1 MRILV
6 QRVREASVSVDGRV
20 VAAISRGL
28 LALVGFG
35 RDDGPDFHQSP
46 AFAGM
51 VRKLLDLRIFPGQ
64 GDAARKFHCSLQD
77 FGGQALLVPQ
87 FTLYAD
93 CRKGRRP
100 SFTDAG
106 DPAWA
111 AAMFERF
118 VRHVDESCHGSVS
131 SGIFGAEMEVR
142 LCNWGPVTIW
152 LDSTRFFHNGGTPDP
167 VPS

>member
-1 MRILV
+1 
-6 QRVREASVSVDGRV
+6 
-20 VAAISRGL
+20 
-28 LALVGFG
+28 
-35 RDDGPDFHQSP
+35 
-46 AFAGM
+46 
-51 VRKLLDLRIFPGQ
+51 
-64 GDAARKFHCSLQD
+64 
-77 FGGQALLVPQ
+77 
-87 FTLYAD
+87 YAD

-118 VRHVDESCHGSVS
+118 ARHVDEACHGSVS

-152 LDSTRFFHNGGTPDP
+152 LDSTRLF
-167 VPS
+167 S

>member
-1 MRILV
+1 MRIV
-6 QRVREASVSVDGRV
+6 AQRVREASVSVDDRV
-20 VAAISRGL
+20 VASIGQGL

-35 RDDGPDFHQSP
+35 RDDGPDFGESP

-51 VRKLLDLRIFPGQ
+51 ARKLLDLRIFPGQ
-64 GDAARKFHCSLQD
+64 GDAAHKFHCSLQD
-77 FGGQALLVPQ
+77 FSGQVLLVPQ

-100 SFTDAG
+100 SFTDAS

-118 VRHVDESCHGSVS
+118 ARHVDEACHGSVS

-152 LDSTRFFHNGGTPDP
+152 LDSTRLF
-167 VPS
+167 S

>member
-1 MRILV
+1 MRILA
-6 QRVREASVSVDGRV
+6 QRVHEASVSVDGRV
-20 VAAISRGL
+20 VAAIGTGL

-35 RDDGPDFHQSP
+35 REDGPDFHHSP

-51 VRKLLDLRIFPGQ
+51 ARKLLDLRIFPGQ
-64 GDAARKFHCSLQD
+64 GDAAHKFHCSLQD
-77 FGGQALLVPQ
+77 FGGRMLLVPQ

-100 SFTDAG
+100 SFNNAG

-111 AAMFERF
+111 SVMFERF
-118 VRHVDESCHGSVS
+118 VRLVDGACHTGVS

-152 LDSTRFFHNGGTPDP
+152 LDSARLF
-167 VPS
+167 S

>member
-1 MRILV
+1 M
-6 QRVREASVSVDGRV
+6 A
-20 VAAISRGL
+20 
-28 LALVGFG
+28 
-35 RDDGPDFHQSP
+35 
-46 AFAGM
+46 
-51 VRKLLDLRIFPGQ
+51 RKLLDLRIFPGQ
-64 GDAARKFHCSLQD
+64 GDAAHKFHCSLQD
-77 FGGQALLVPQ
+77 FSGQVLLVPQ

-118 VRHVDESCHGSVS
+118 VRHVDEACHGSVS

-152 LDSTRFFHNGGTPDP
+152 LDSTRLF
-167 VPS
+167 S

>member
-6 QRVREASVSVDGRV
+6 QRVREASVSVEGRV
-20 VAAISRGL
+20 VVAIGAGL

-35 RDDGPDFHQSP
+35 REDGPYFHQSP

-51 VRKLLDLRIFPGQ
+51 ARKLLDLRIFPGQ
-64 GDAARKFHCSLQD
+64 GDAAHKFHCSLQD
-77 FGGQALLVPQ
+77 FGGQALLAPQ

-100 SFTDAG
+100 SFSEAG
-106 DPAWA
+106 DPVWA
-111 AAMFERF
+111 AGMFERF
-118 VRHVDESCHGSVS
+118 VSLVDGACHGGVS

-152 LDSTRFFHNGGTPDP
+152 LDSARLFP
-167 VPS
+167 

>member
-6 QRVREASVSVDGRV
+6 QRVREASVSVEGRV
-20 VAAISRGL
+20 VAAIGAGL

-35 RDDGPDFHQSP
+35 REDGPHFHQSP

-51 VRKLLDLRIFPGQ
+51 ARKLLDLRIFPGQ
-64 GDAARKFHCSLQD
+64 GDAAHKFHCSLQD
-77 FGGQALLVPQ
+77 FGGQVLLAPQ

-100 SFTDAG
+100 SFSDAG

-111 AAMFERF
+111 AGMFEHF
-118 VRHVDESCHGSVS
+118 VRLVDGACHGGVS
-131 SGIFGAEMEVR
+131 SGIFGAEMKVR

-152 LDSTRFFHNGGTPDP
+152 LDSARLFP
-167 VPS
+167 

>member
-1 MRILV
+1 MRILA
-6 QRVREASVSVDGRV
+6 QRVHEASVSVDGRV
-20 VAAISRGL
+20 VAAIGTGL
-28 LALVGFG
+28 LGLVAFG
-35 RDDGPDFHQSP
+35 REDGPEFHHSP

-51 VRKLLDLRIFPGQ
+51 ARKLLDLRIFPGQ
-64 GDAARKFHCSLQD
+64 GDAAHKFHRSLQD
-77 FGGQALLVPQ
+77 FGGHMLLVPQ

-100 SFTDAG
+100 SFSEAG

-111 AAMFERF
+111 AELFRRF
-118 VRHVDESCHGSVS
+118 AGLVDEACHDRVF

-152 LDSTRFFHNGGTPDP
+152 LDSARLFPQQ
-167 VPS
+167 

>member
-1 MRILV
+1 MRIV
-6 QRVREASVSVDGRV
+6 AQRVREASVSVDDRV
-20 VAAISRGL
+20 VASI
-28 LALVGFG
+28 
-35 RDDGPDFHQSP
+35 
-46 AFAGM
+46 
-51 VRKLLDLRIFPGQ
+51 GQ
-64 GDAARKFHCSLQD
+64 G
-77 FGGQALLVPQ
+77 LLVPQ

-118 VRHVDESCHGSVS
+118 ARHVDEACHGSVS

-152 LDSTRFFHNGGTPDP
+152 LDSTRLF
-167 VPS
+167 S

>member
-1 MRILV
+1 M
-6 QRVREASVSVDGRV
+6 
-20 VAAISRGL
+20 
-28 LALVGFG
+28 
-35 RDDGPDFHQSP
+35 
-46 AFAGM
+46 
-51 VRKLLDLRIFPGQ
+51 
-64 GDAARKFHCSLQD
+64 
-77 FGGQALLVPQ
+77 LVPQ

-111 AAMFERF
+111 AALFERF

-152 LDSTRFFHNGGTPDP
+152 LDSTRFF
-167 VPS
+167 S